1 MNRIYICI
9 DLKSFYASVECH
21 ERGLDP
27 LDTNLVVADK
37 SRTDKTICLAVTPTL
52 KKYGLSGRSRL
63 YEVVGKVRE
72 INKTRK
78 SKIFGKFK
86 GKSYIDSDLE
96 NDKYLELDYIVAPP
110 RMKHYMEYSTR
121 IYNIYLKYIA
131 PEDIYAYSIDE
142 VFCDVTSYLKTYKMS
157 AKELIT
163 KMIKD
168 VYDNTGITATGG
180 IGTNMYLAK
189 VAMDIVAKHM
199 DANSFGV
206 RIAELD
212 EISYRKLLW
221 NHKPIT
227 DFWRVGRGTANR
239 LSKYKIYTMGDIC
252 RCSLENEE
260 LLYKLFGVNAETLID
275 HAWGWEPATLS
286 DVKKY
291 KPKVNSI
298 SSGQVLAYP
307 YRSDKARLIVKEM
320 TDSLVLDL
328 VKKNLV
334 TNQIVLT
341 ICYDVSNL
349 STYTGEVKSDFYGR
363 RAPKDSHGTINID
376 HKTSSTTIIMKHVL
390 KLYDSIINEDLT
402 VRRIYVVFC
411 NTTRRE
417 DNKKEVKI
425 EQFNL
430 FDDYNIQEE
439 KNKINYEEEE
449 KENNLQK
456 ALLDIKNKY
465 GKNSILKGMNYE
477 EGGTMIERNGQ
488 VGGHRG

>member
-86 GKSYIDSDLE
+86 GKSYIDSELE
-96 NDKYLELDYIVAPP
+96 NDKYLELDYIIAPP

-180 IGTNMYLAK
+180 IIWML
-189 VAMDIVAKHM
+189 ILL
-199 DANSFGV
+199 
-206 RIAELD
+206 EL
-212 EISYRKLLW
+212 
-221 NHKPIT
+221 
-227 DFWRVGRGTANR
+227 
-239 LSKYKIYTMGDIC
+239 
-252 RCSLENEE
+252 E
-260 LLYKLFGVNAETLID
+260 LLNLM
-275 HAWGWEPATLS
+275 
-286 DVKKY
+286 
-291 KPKVNSI
+291 
-298 SSGQVLAYP
+298 
-307 YRSDKARLIVKEM
+307 RLVIE
-320 TDSLVLDL
+320 
-328 VKKNLV
+328 N
-334 TNQIVLT
+334 
-341 ICYDVSNL
+341 Y
-349 STYTGEVKSDFYGR
+349 YG
-363 RAPKDSHGTINID
+363 
-376 HKTSSTTIIMKHVL
+376 
-390 KLYDSIINEDLT
+390 IIN
-402 VRRIYVVFC
+402 
-411 NTTRRE
+411 
-417 DNKKEVKI
+417 
-425 EQFNL
+425 Q
-430 FDDYNIQEE
+430 
-439 KNKINYEEEE
+439 
-449 KENNLQK
+449 
-456 ALLDIKNKY
+456 LLIF
-465 GKNSILKGMNYE
+465 GE
-477 EGGTMIERNGQ
+477 
-488 VGGHRG
+488 